1 MYWHFPSTAW
11 WIIVPFVVWRIVV
24 RLRRLLVRQRFSLAI
39 QWGRVVSLVVLTI
52 FVALVAFAENP
63 SSIAL
68 AAGLAVGALLGA
80 WGVRL
85 TTFEQV
91 DGELHFQPDR
101 YLGLALSLLLLG
113 RIAWRLAGGPIDQ
126 EGWTLAAFVRNPST
140 MLLFG
145 LFSAHFIVYA
155 LGLIYWAKRRPR

>member
-1 MYWHFPSTAW
+1 MYWHIPPFAW
-11 WIIVPFVVWRIVV
+11 WIILPVVAWRVVV
-24 RLRRLLVRQRFSLAI
+24 RLRRLLVRQRYSALI
-39 QWGRVVSLVVLTI
+39 QWARATSLGLLTI
-52 FVALVAFAENP
+52 FIALVAIAENS

-68 AAGLAVGALLGA
+68 AVGLAVGALLGA

-85 TTFEQV
+85 TTFEHVYGQ
-91 DGELHFQPDR
+91 LHFQPDR
-101 YLGLALSLLLLG
+101 YLGLALALLLLG
-113 RIAWRLAGGPIDQ
+113 RIGWRLLAGPIEQ

-155 LGLIYWAKRRPR
+155 LGLIYWAGRRLR